1 MCPSV
6 LVSLFVEKCR
16 YRNMSIHER
25 FYSQRFRDITQFYKE
40 SEAEKQVEFIEQTI
54 PLKHGNKIL
63 DLACGYGRHSIIL
76 ARKGYCVTG
85 YDLSADYIREAKQEA
100 EEVGVKL
107 DFQQI
112 DMRRL
117 DLSQEYDVIL
127 SLSTSLAFYDEEVN
141 KDIFRRIYKALKDKG
156 TFVFDQ
162 GNIFSFVNKK
172 TNKSEKLSDGRRH
185 HYELDFDAAKCVLR
199 RRSILEDKHGR
210 QEAGWDIR
218 YYTLPE
224 LRILMKWIGFDIVKV
239 YGDYDGSAYSVES
252 KRLITFLHKS

>member
-1 MCPSV
+1 M
-6 LVSLFVEKCR
+6 VSLSAEKCR
-16 YRNMSIHER
+16 YKNMTIHEK

-85 YDLSADYIREAKQEA
+85 YDLSADYITEAKKAEA
-100 EEVGVKL
+100 NV
-107 DFQQI
+107 DFQQV
-112 DMRRL
+112 DMLQL
-117 DLSQEYDVIL
+117 DLSEKFDVIL
-127 SLSTSLAFYDEEVN
+127 SLSTSLAFYDDEVN
-141 KDIFRRIYKALKDKG
+141 KDIFCRIYKALKDKG

-162 GNIFSFVNKK
+162 GNIFCFANKK
-172 TNKSEKLSDGRRH
+172 ISKSEKLSDGRTH
-185 HYELDFDAAKCVLR
+185 HYELDFDATKCVLR
-199 RRSILEDKHGR
+199 RRSILEDEQGR

-224 LRILMKWIGFDIVKV
+224 LRILMKEIGFNIVEV
-239 YGDYDGSAYSVES
+239 FGDYDSSAYSVDS
-252 KRLITFLHKS
+252 KRLIAILHKS